1 MSNFFQ
7 ADRNGLDA
15 LHGLQTGTSELE
27 ALPSRLAGGARL
39 PAHGGAHACVIVA
52 HQERVDEEAVMRGM
66 ANRSRRCR
74 GFGWIQFAVVAAA
87 LLATAAAAAAVDVR
101 SHAARPL
108 VVAEAISTKK
118 APTISTKK
126 IPKLGTVLVNGQGRT
141 LYMFVPDKRKK
152 VTCVRS
158 CAVVWPPV
166 KLSKGQKAVASGQ
179 AKSSLLGSDPNPAGG
194 RVVTYA
200 AWPLYTYVAD
210 TSAGAATGQALNLNG
225 GLWYVLAPSGKLIRT
240 KP

>member
-1 MSNFFQ
+1 
-7 ADRNGLDA
+7 
-15 LHGLQTGTSELE
+15 
-27 ALPSRLAGGARL
+27 
-39 PAHGGAHACVIVA
+39 
-52 HQERVDEEAVMRGM
+52 MRTI
-66 ANRSRRCR
+66 ANRSRRSR

-87 LLATAAAAAAVDVR
+87 LLTTAAAAAAVHAT
-101 SHAARPL
+101 SQAARPSAL
-108 VVAEAISTKK
+108 AETISSNK

-126 IPKLGTVLVNGQGRT
+126 LPKLGMVLVNGQGRT

-158 CAVVWPPV
+158 CAAVWPPV
-166 KLSKGQKAVASGQ
+166 KLSKGQKALASGQ

-200 AWPLYTYVAD
+200 DWPLYTYVAD
-210 TSAGAATGQALNLNG
+210 TSPGTAKGQALNLNG